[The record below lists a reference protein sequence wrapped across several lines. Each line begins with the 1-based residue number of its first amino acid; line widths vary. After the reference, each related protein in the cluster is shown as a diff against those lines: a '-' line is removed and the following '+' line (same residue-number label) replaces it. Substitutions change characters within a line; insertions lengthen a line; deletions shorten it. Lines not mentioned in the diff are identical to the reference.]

1 LQNKRFW
8 GSGDRRARRGA
19 GGGIG
24 NNALSPNPMPAP
36 VAMLLNLM
44 IDTEATEENL
54 RS

>member
-1 LQNKRFW
+1 M
-8 GSGDRRARRGA
+8 GSARKLELGGRSVRRGA
-19 GGGIG
+19 AGQW
-24 NNALSPNPMPAP
+24 PVPTQ